1 MSTALTLAP
10 RDDPALL
17 GWPATLPIEIAL
29 RIAPLKEICAAYELS
44 REDLEALKANPRF
57 IEDVAAAVELV
68 KKEGMSFKLKARL
81 QSDALL
87 ETSWNVIHDPLVP
100 AAVRA
105 DLIKYTWR
113 VAGLDAS
120 KEQANA
126 ANQNNLQININL

>member
-29 RIAPLKEICAAYELS
+29 RTAPLKEICAAYELS